1 MGEPKPLGA
10 AWRRLDLSFLLLAS
24 LGASSP
30 PPSSRAVAGARA
42 CFLAL
47 RRSWI
52 TKGSGGIDKG
62 VGGGGGIDGVGG
74 GGPAHRRQWL
84 GTLTLAQLTG
94 LSLGVPTPP
103 RAVGCA
109 LRRHRS
115 RAWELGRRPDCTLTM
130 LPLRLARKHLSRHG
144 RASARS
150 LLRGCW
156 CRCRCCAR
164 GHRLGSLA
172 LEVRSLG
179 SQRLQQELLL
189 CLERSRLL

>member
-1 MGEPKPLGA
+1 MGSCCTLGEPKPLGA

-52 TKGSGGIDKG
+52 DTGGGGIDKGGGIDG

-94 LSLGVPTPP
+94 LSLGADT
-103 RAVGCA
+103 AQS
-109 LRRHRS
+109 RRV
-115 RAWELGRRPDCTLTM
+115 RPEEAQE
-130 LPLRLARKHLSRHG
+130 P
-144 RASARS
+144 
-150 LLRGCW
+150 
-156 CRCRCCAR
+156 
-164 GHRLGSLA
+164 
-172 LEVRSLG
+172 SLG
-179 SQRLQQELLL
+179 AWAAPRLHVDHAAAPPCSQTP
-189 CLERSRLL
+189 